1 MQSINFDKGY
11 KTYAVNGDEN
21 NIIKIN
27 VADLSIKAR
36 IKEMYARITALESEY
51 RNVDKPT
58 DEQFAEVDKKIKAEI
73 NYAIGT
79 DVCTPAFGLLNCM
92 TILPDSGKSVV
103 QSFLEALMP
112 IIQKDVDDYTESIKK
127 LKKLDTSKMNKYL
140 EPAEKNGIEKVDID
154 KLSQEEKD
162 KILSEMFK

>member
-21 NIIKIN
+21 NVIKIN
-27 VADLSIKAR
+27 VADLSIKSR
-36 IKEMYARITALESEY
+36 MKEMYAKITALESEY
-51 RNVDKPT
+51 RNTDKPT
-58 DEQFAEVDKKIKAEI
+58 AEQFAEVDKKVKSEI

-92 TILPDSGKSVV
+92 TILPDSGKSVA
-103 QSFLEALMP
+103 QSFLEALTP
-112 IIQKDVDDYTESIKK
+112 IIQKDIDEYVEKIEE
-127 LKKLDTSKMNKYL
+127 LKESKMKKYL
-140 EPAEKNGIEKVDID
+140 ESTAKSGIEKVDID

-162 KILSEMFK
+162 RILSEMFK

>member
-1 MQSINFDKGY
+1 MQSINFDTGY

-21 NIIKIN
+21 NVIRIN

-36 IKEMYARITALESEY
+36 IKEMYARIGDLESEY
-51 RNVDKPT
+51 RNTDKPT
-58 DEQFAEVDKKIKAEI
+58 DEQYAEVDKKIKAEI

-92 TILPDSGKSVV
+92 TILPDSGKSVA
-103 QSFLEALMP
+103 QSFLEALTP
-112 IIQKDVDDYTESIKK
+112 IIQKDIDEYVEKIEE
-127 LKKLDTSKMNKYL
+127 LKESKMKKYL
-140 EPAEKNGIEKVDID
+140 ESTAKSGIEKVDID

-162 KILSEMFK
+162 RILSEMFK